1 MAVYEGT
8 GVDGPGCRVA
18 SGRVDGIACEG
29 KPMFKR
35 LKKIFGVTPE
45 KIPKT
50 VIPTGQ
56 ACPYCGAIQDPPP
69 QRKKKCKDCG
79 QPIHVKKRGDG
90 RKHLL
95 TEKEAQELARKQRE
109 SQWKELSRHH
119 ERETGKPWRKRI
131 EGRNSASVEKEA
143 IRCELR
149 SFQQTRIKKVRVLT
163 SQDER
168 VCQHCQPL
176 EGEIFGVKT
185 ALKKMPI
192 PPEHCP
198 NCRCIYTPEF

>member
-1 MAVYEGT
+1 
-8 GVDGPGCRVA
+8 
-18 SGRVDGIACEG
+18 
-29 KPMFKR
+29 MFKR

-109 SQWKELSRHH
+109 SQWKELSRQI
-119 ERETGKPWRKRI
+119 ETASRAGDWQTLAQAYRGQASILRI